1 MAGGGGGAWR
11 SVEPASL
18 FHLVLLPP
26 ILSTVWTICDRLRV
40 SFTTFSYKIWAV
52 REELLQE
59 HVYLPLVLV
68 QDSGFIAS
76 SVTGFIAPSSF
87 GNWAT
92 TACSQFVAER
102 ESLSWLLSVWVPW
115 EQDLLVSIHQN
126 RSSCSL
132 LSKQKCHPWSQSQLC
147 LDMRGKRALSWWL
160 HCVVEETVSC
170 SGCYFLSAPY
180 RADVCFLKWSYG
192 YFMHRILCCVV
203 LLYCVTV
210 NAAWYQIT
218 NGTADKW

>member
-40 SFTTFSYKIWAV
+40 SSTTFSYKIWAV

-87 GNWAT
+87 GN
-92 TACSQFVAER
+92 
-102 ESLSWLLSVWVPW
+102 
-115 EQDLLVSIHQN
+115 
-126 RSSCSL
+126 
-132 LSKQKCHPWSQSQLC
+132 
-147 LDMRGKRALSWWL
+147 
-160 HCVVEETVSC
+160 
-170 SGCYFLSAPY
+170 
-180 RADVCFLKWSYG
+180 
-192 YFMHRILCCVV
+192 
-203 LLYCVTV
+203 
-210 NAAWYQIT
+210 
-218 NGTADKW
+218 